1 MFKQM
6 EGGGTCLRMMDLRCR
21 DLSRIPADDIA
32 RAVTEANLI
41 ESKMTDNKILYIFY
55 YVQKSKAGLS
65 PALDI

>member
-1 MFKQM
+1 
-6 EGGGTCLRMMDLRCR
+6 MMDLRCR